1 MKSLIL
7 PPLSTLYGAVTR
19 ARSSLYQRG
28 TFRSSK
34 LSRPVISIGNIT
46 TGGTG
51 KTPLVELVARTLA
64 AEGRKVC
71 ILTRGYGRKNPN
83 ERVLVSDGITVFS
96 NPAEAGDE
104 PYLLASNLVG
114 VAAVVSDSNRFAAG
128 QGAINHLGSDCFVL
142 DDGFQHLQ
150 LARDLDVVTIDAT
163 NPWGG
168 GHLLPYGRLRE
179 GLTGLKRASCFVMTR
194 CDQVDSV
201 EPVSKEL
208 AKLSGDRP
216 LFLSRMVNLR
226 ITPLNPETLKTPQ
239 EPVAAFCGVGNPQ
252 SFFRHLTLNGHS
264 PIFRKSFPDHY
275 SYTQSDVD
283 ALAHSAKQAGA
294 QSLITTAKDAVKLHA
309 LQFSLPCYSLEIK
322 LQLDNDEEFR
332 RLLLSSLAT

>member
-7 PPLSTLYGAVTR
+7 PPLSILYGAITR

-34 LSRPVISIGNIT
+34 LPRPVISIGNIT

-51 KTPLVELVARTLA
+51 KTPLVEFVARTLA
-64 AEGRKVC
+64 AERRKVC

-83 ERVLVSDGITVFS
+83 ERVLVSDGLKVFS

-128 QGAINHLGSDCFVL
+128 QGAIDHLASDCFVL

-150 LARDLDVVTIDAT
+150 LARDLDIVTIDAT

-168 GHLLPYGRLRE
+168 GQLLPFGRLRE
-179 GLTGLKRASCFVMTR
+179 SLTGLKRASCFVMTR
-194 CDQVDSV
+194 CDQVDTV
-201 EPVSKEL
+201 EPVRLEL

-216 LFLSRMVNLR
+216 IFLSRMVNLR
-226 ITPLNPETLKTPQ
+226 ITPLIPENPEAPKD
-239 EPVAAFCGVGNPQ
+239 PVAAFCAVGNPQ
-252 SFFRHLTLNGHS
+252 SFFRHLTLNDQS
-264 PIFRKSFPDHY
+264 PILRKSFPDHY

-283 ALAHSAKQAGA
+283 ALVYSAKKAGA

-309 LQFSLPCYSLEIK
+309 LQFTLPCYSLEIEM
-322 LQLDNDEEFR
+322 QIDNDEGFR
-332 RLLLSSLAT
+332 RLLVSSLA

>member
-19 ARSSLYQRG
+19 ARASLYQRG

-34 LSRPVISIGNIT
+34 LDRPVISIGNIT

-51 KTPLVELVARTLA
+51 KTPLVEFVARTLA
-64 AEGRKVC
+64 AEGKKVC

-83 ERVLVSDGITVFS
+83 EHVLVSDGLTVFS

-104 PYLLASNLVG
+104 PFLLASNLVG

-128 QGAINHLGSDCFVL
+128 QGAINHLASDCFVL

-150 LARDLDVVTIDAT
+150 LARDLDIVTIDAT

-168 GHLLPYGRLRE
+168 GHLLPLGRLRE
-179 GLTGLKRASCFVMTR
+179 SLKGLKRASCFVMTR
-194 CDQVDSV
+194 SDQVDNV
-201 EPVSKEL
+201 EQIRQDL
-208 AKLSGDRP
+208 ATLSGDRP
-216 LFLSRMVNLR
+216 ISLSRMVNLR
-226 ITPLNPETLKTPQ
+226 ITPLNPETPKAPKD
-239 EPVAAFCGVGNPQ
+239 PVAAFCAVGNPQ
-252 SFFRHLTLNGHS
+252 SFFTHLTLNGYS
-264 PIFRKSFPDHY
+264 PIFRKSFQDHY

-283 ALAHSAKQAGA
+283 ALVYSAKRAGA

-309 LQFSLPCYSLEIK
+309 LQFSLPCYSLEIEM
-322 LQLDNDEEFR
+322 QIDNGEEFR
-332 RLLLSSLAT
+332 RLLLSSVTD